1 MLMKATAVHK
11 SSAITPS
18 AEIGSPA
25 AKSAIVARRA
35 RVPDQPRRMKNAPGS
50 RCHPFREG
58 TAGPFLGGM
67 TDSNH

>member
-1 MLMKATAVHK
+1 MLMKAIAGHR

-35 RVPDQPRRMKNAPGS
+35 RVPDQPRRMKNPGS
-50 RCHPFREG
+50 QPPNTLPRSAAR
-58 TAGPFLGGM
+58 
-67 TDSNH
+67 